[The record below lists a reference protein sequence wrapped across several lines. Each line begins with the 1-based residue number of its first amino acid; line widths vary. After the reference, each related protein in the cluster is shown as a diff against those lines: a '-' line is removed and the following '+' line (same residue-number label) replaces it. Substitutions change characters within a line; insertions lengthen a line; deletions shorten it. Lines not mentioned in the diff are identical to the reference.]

1 MIIEKTGVLIFSKSL
16 YKSGLTQTF
25 GSIMFIL
32 LLILLF
38 IRNGFDSFGNPILY
52 FFLFLM
58 IPLFYFVNGVSSMY
72 ISKKSKKINYEEGK
86 ECTAYLVTSLGGK
99 DQQFY
104 VGTQKE
110 LFCPQCGASV
120 GSQRSK
126 FCPECGNSLSLNEH
140 ESESD

>member
-1 MIIEKTGVLIFSKSL
+1 MIIEKTGILIFSKSL
-16 YKSGLTQTF
+16 YKSGLSQAF
-25 GSIMFIL
+25 SAILFIMLFIL
-32 LLILLF
+32 LF
-38 IRNGFDSFGNPILY
+38 VRGGFDSFNNPLLILIV
-52 FFLFLM
+52 FSL
-58 IPLFYFVNGVSSMY
+58 IPSFYFVNGVSSIY

-86 ECTAYLVTSLGGK
+86 KHTAYLVTSLGGK

-104 VGTQKE
+104 VGVQKE
-110 LFCPQCGASV
+110 WFCPQCGASV